1 MKSEQLKALRKKHGV
16 SQMLLSKQAE
26 VSRYNIS
33 LCEVGIR
40 ELNQTE
46 IKKIKTYFKGT
57 KNAKD

>member
-1 MKSEQLKALRKKHGV
+1 MKAEQLKSLRKKHGV
-16 SQMLLSKQAE
+16 SQMLLSKKAE

-40 ELNQTE
+40 ELTPVE